1 MNRFNY
7 SVISAGGFFI
17 ALLGSVSCFS
27 AGRDDAQA
35 GVKLRGEIS
44 VDDSQSDSTPS
55 GIKSPEEGSRD
66 EASERRAYK
75 GDRKSSLRSR
85 GRDDQGILTRDE
97 DYRYDDRA
105 RKRHR

>member
-7 SVISAGGFFI
+7 SVILAGGFFI

-27 AGRDDAQA
+27 AERDDAQA
-35 GVKLRGEIS
+35 GVKLRGEFS

-66 EASERRAYK
+66 EASEHRAYK